1 MDFERYRC
9 LSFDCYGTLIDWESG
24 LLLSLRPLLNHHR
37 VEVCDRELLELYAQ
51 HEAKIEAAE
60 YRPYKEI
67 LREVLRELGESF
79 DFSPTS
85 DELENFSVSVKNWP
99 PFADSGEALRALQ
112 TKYRLIILSNI
123 DDDLIEYSAK
133 LLDVDFDEIFTAQRI
148 GAYKPSLRN
157 FQYLIKNAGVPQDQ
171 VLHIAQSL
179 FHDIAPAKQLGFSTV
194 WVNRRKGIEG
204 FGATLPAETEPDL
217 EVPDMKKLAFLAGVI

>member
-1 MDFERYRC
+1 MDFEHYKC

-24 LLLSLRPLLNHHR
+24 LLSSIRPLLNHHR
-37 VEVCDRELLELYAQ
+37 VGICDRELLELYAQ

-60 YRPYKEI
+60 YRPYKEVM
-67 LREVLRELGESF
+67 REVLRELGKSL

-85 DELENFSVSVKNWP
+85 DEFENFSVSVKNWQ

-133 LLDVDFDEIFTAQRI
+133 LLDIEFDDIFTAQRI
-148 GAYKPSLRN
+148 GAYKP
-157 FQYLIKNAGVPQDQ
+157 
-171 VLHIAQSL
+171 
-179 FHDIAPAKQLGFSTV
+179 
-194 WVNRRKGIEG
+194 
-204 FGATLPAETEPDL
+204 
-217 EVPDMKKLAFLAGVI
+217 